1 VAAQRTRTCRCSAGS
16 PVDSTYLTQRARPF
30 SNVISLRNMD
40 SSFPRTGAIVGI
52 GVVCEIHVHEITP
65 VRSKAASAPDSA
77 MMLAVLLALSM
88 FML

>member
-1 VAAQRTRTCRCSAGS
+1 
-16 PVDSTYLTQRARPF
+16 
-30 SNVISLRNMD
+30 MD